1 MAGIL
6 KKSLYF
12 FLLLIW
18 KHQKDILKL
27 TDLYLAGKWRFSES
41 RLLSKN
47 GTFLKNNLL
56 ISWSAYLDC
65 FANVTQFFDDF
76 CEDLFLQSMVRF
88 LIIFI
93 FWWQFFYYFNLH
105 KFFWPFYNFFFQ
117 YFNYDFF
124 EIFLICWT
132 IFGGNVFW
140 QFSKLFQIEYFQLS
154 ELLIEV
160 PSTLLANYQLK
171 SPFNKL

>member
-1 MAGIL
+1 MQGNGDFWNQDYCR
-6 KKSLYF
+6 KMKHF
-12 FLLLIW
+12 W
-18 KHQKDILKL
+18 KND
-27 TDLYLAGKWRFSES
+27 
-41 RLLSKN
+41 
-47 GTFLKNNLL
+47 NLL
-56 ISWSAYLDC
+56 ISWSAYLDWSC
-65 FANVTQFFDDF
+65 QCQA
-76 CEDLFLQSMVRF
+76 
-88 LIIFI
+88 I
-93 FWWQFFYYFNLH
+93 FWWLLWRFVFTINGSIFDNFYFLMTIFLLFQFTQIFLTFLQ
-105 KFFWPFYNFFFQ
+105 FFFQ